1 MHYLLNMKDSH
12 SFRLSWICFFK
23 LHLKR
28 RGPLF
33 VREFPSMADFDPT
46 DYDGHADDPLAVL
59 EGQEIDELG
68 GKGPQV
74 SWWNWASQICFFGM
88 VLCQFVNQQVPII
101 SQVIIMSQKGLSY
114 HEKIIKNPP
123 SPWITGS
130 GVCKMIL
137 TDSQG
142 WRLYFVW
149 FWGFES
155 SLKKMRPSLVH
166 GCTRY
171 TSKETPSTRSEAGGW
186 FLNSFLRIYQLTDES
201 SVFSCFNFPTISWKF
216 PVEISW
222 STSVP
227 VSLQFFRTS
236 PNWRMLCSL
245 WLTAQHPILWS
256 H

>member
-88 VLCQFVNQQVPII
+88 GLVPICESTGSYHI
-101 SQVIIMSQKGLSY
+101 TGLSY
-114 HEKIIKNPP
+114 HEKIPYHLG
-123 SPWITGS
+123 SPDRVSARW
-130 GVCKMIL
+130 
-137 TDSQG
+137 
-142 WRLYFVW
+142 
-149 FWGFES
+149 S
-155 SLKKMRPSLVH
+155 SRIPKGDAFISCDF
-166 GCTRY
+166 G
-171 TSKETPSTRSEAGGW
+171 A
-186 FLNSFLRIYQLTDES
+186 LN
-201 SVFSCFNFPTISWKF
+201 
-216 PVEISW
+216 
-222 STSVP
+222 
-227 VSLQFFRTS
+227 
-236 PNWRMLCSL
+236 
-245 WLTAQHPILWS
+245 HP
-256 H
+256 

>member
-74 SWWNWASQICFFGM
+74 SWWNCLLETEHLRFVFLGWFC
-88 VLCQFVNQQVPII
+88 LCQTCESTGSYHITGHHHEPKRSII
-101 SQVIIMSQKGLSY
+101 SW
-114 HEKIIKNPP
+114 KNPP
-123 SPWITGS
+123 SPWITGL

-137 TDSQG
+137 TDY
-142 WRLYFVW
+142 WV
-149 FWGFES
+149 
-155 SLKKMRPSLVH
+155 
-166 GCTRY
+166 
-171 TSKETPSTRSEAGGW
+171 GGAH
-186 FLNSFLRIYQLTDES
+186 
-201 SVFSCFNFPTISWKF
+201 VFRVILGLW
-216 PVEISW
+216 II
-222 STSVP
+222 
-227 VSLQFFRTS
+227 
-236 PNWRMLCSL
+236 PN
-245 WLTAQHPILWS
+245 
-256 H
+256 